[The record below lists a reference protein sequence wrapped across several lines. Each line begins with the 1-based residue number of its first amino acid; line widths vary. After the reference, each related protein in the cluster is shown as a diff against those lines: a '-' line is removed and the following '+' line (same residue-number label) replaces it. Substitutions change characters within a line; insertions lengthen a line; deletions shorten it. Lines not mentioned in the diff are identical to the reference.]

1 MRILVSLIVS
11 KLFIDPKNV
20 FSYFIRF
27 KVQPL
32 VRVLRPTYQL
42 SQSYYVAA
50 NWKKTRDLLVEK
62 NLKLTTSLK
71 IAKVELRRRRTERVT
86 VTAWSIVQRPSR

>member
-1 MRILVSLIVS
+1 MSLIVS

-62 NLKLTTSLK
+62 KTKTNNKLKNCES
-71 IAKVELRRRRTERVT
+71 
-86 VTAWSIVQRPSR
+86 